1 MLGIFWCLPF
11 GGHRDA
17 FLLAV
22 YVGVG
27 HRPCIRSAVVDTA
40 KPFAKALAGHDVVV
54 LGDKNGGGHFVS
66 DFPF

>member
-1 MLGIFWCLPF
+1 MPF

-17 FLLAV
+17 FLLGV

-27 HRPCIRSAVVDTA
+27 HRPCIRAAVVDTA
-40 KPFAKALAGHDVVV
+40 KPFAKLLARHGVVG

-66 DFPF
+66 DFAF